1 MDRWF
6 GLLLWRRRSATATTT
21 VGNTAVLGFDASVV
35 MMMIALL
42 VLIGHDFTCALHVY
56 VHCLNKLTDVNS
68 LM

>member
-42 VLIGHDFTCALHVY
+42 VISTPCRHDCMCVLHTCIR
-56 VHCLNKLTDVNS
+56 S
-68 LM
+68 LS